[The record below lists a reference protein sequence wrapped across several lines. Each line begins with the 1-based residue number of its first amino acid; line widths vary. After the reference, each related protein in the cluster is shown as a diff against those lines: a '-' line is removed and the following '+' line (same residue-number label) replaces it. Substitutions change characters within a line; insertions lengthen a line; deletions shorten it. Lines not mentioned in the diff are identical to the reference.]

1 MKGLRFLYVLGFLVV
16 ILLLLAGLMWAQ
28 EAQPGT
34 DGLAGESVG
43 SAFTYQGQL
52 AAGPD
57 PVTADCSMAFRLY
70 DAADSGAEVA
80 SPITTSVSVEAGL
93 FTVQLDFGA
102 TPFAGEA
109 RWLGIRVMCDGDAGY
124 ADLGRQGLTPTPYA
138 LYALGAPWDRLAGV
152 PAGFADNVDDDT
164 IYTAG
169 HGLSLD
175 GTAFRVLTETI
186 QGRVAGLCGPTY
198 AIREIN
204 EDGSVVCEPVPG
216 GTGDIT
222 AVHAGYGLGGGG
234 DTGDLT
240 LYVVTG
246 TIQTRVSAPCS
257 AGSAIRAIAEDG
269 AVTCEPD
276 DDTIYTAGHGL
287 SLDGSAFNVLTETI
301 QGRVAGL
308 CGPTYAIREINEDG
322 SVVCEPVA
330 GGTGDIT
337 AVHAGYGLGGGG
349 DTGDL
354 TLNVVTDTI
363 QTRVLGTCLA
373 GSSIRVIHP
382 DGTVGCEADDIGT
395 GRVTVPGDAVLSTV
409 FSGSIGRL
417 VGLTIGAD
425 GLPLISLYDAN
436 QNDLEVVHCNDL
448 ACTSHTVTTLDS
460 TNVVG
465 RDSSVTIG
473 ADGLGLISYYYE
485 TGGDLRVAHCEDV
498 ACTSATI
505 TPLATTGQ
513 SGRDNSITI
522 GSDGLGLI
530 SYNEG
535 AGADLWVAHC
545 NNLACTS
552 ATLTLLDSSG
562 ITGAGTSIA
571 TGIDGLGLISYN
583 DTSYAFKVAHCSD
596 IDCSTA
602 TITTFDT
609 TTHNPER
616 GTTLTIGADGL
627 GLIAYKDGYDL
638 NIAHCDNV
646 ECTALTISTLEAGT
660 ADGSSRHP
668 SVTVGADGLGLV
680 SYLYDIPAEDPFVDP
695 WESQLRVAH
704 CVNLECTSAISARI
718 TTGEYLGYFSTI
730 TIGVDEM
737 PLIVYW
743 DNDAHGSRAAHCSN
757 AFCAP
762 YFTRR

>member
-124 ADLGRQGLTPTPYA
+124 ADLGRQALTPTPYA

-175 GTAFRVLTETI
+175 GTAFR
-186 QGRVAGLCGPTY
+186 
-198 AIREIN
+198 
-204 EDGSVVCEPVPG
+204 
-216 GTGDIT
+216 
-222 AVHAGYGLGGGG
+222 
-234 DTGDLT
+234 
-240 LYVVTG
+240 
-246 TIQTRVSAPCS
+246 
-257 AGSAIRAIAEDG
+257 
-269 AVTCEPD
+269 
-276 DDTIYTAGHGL
+276 
-287 SLDGSAFNVLTETI
+287 VLTETI

-505 TPLATTGQ
+505 TTLATTGQ